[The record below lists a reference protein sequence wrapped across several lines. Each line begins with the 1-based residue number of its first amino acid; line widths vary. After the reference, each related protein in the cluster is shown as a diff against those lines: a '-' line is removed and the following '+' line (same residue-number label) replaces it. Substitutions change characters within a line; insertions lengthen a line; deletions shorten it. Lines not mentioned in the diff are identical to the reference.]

1 MRSIL
6 ASLLA
11 FLLLCPPSL
20 ALVSIDDGKN
30 QIFVNSSVSYAWDSN
45 VFSNSNNNGDSIYS
59 ASLGLDYRRHAGMIG
74 INASVNVDASSF
86 ITNTSENFL
95 NPRFQAEFTKQ
106 TGRTTGSIT
115 MGAGRQSQADSA
127 ANLRAESWAYNAGLN
142 LKYPVIERYTLAAN
156 LGYALTDYQDNSF
169 LVDLSTYSM
178 GLDIFYIYN
187 SERDL
192 IGGYR
197 LRYSE
202 TSANSGYYDNSFTA
216 GISGK
221 IFPKVAGTVRFGYQF
236 REPTR
241 KSDGA
246 YSGITASGQMTWTI
260 NKKMNATILLSKD
273 FSTTSTNTSV
283 DATTASMDFQYGI
296 NSKTSVYLGLGY
308 GINEFLGEIGG
319 NRQDTYFTWSTG
331 VNYTLSSYLKL
342 ALSYTYFHNW
352 STADFSEYERNSA
365 SLTASST
372 F

>member
-6 ASLLA
+6 ALLLA
-11 FLLLCPPSL
+11 FLLICPPSL

-45 VFSNSNNNGDSIYS
+45 VFGNSENKGDSIYS
-59 ASLGLDYRRHAGMIG
+59 ASLGLDFRRHAGIIA
-74 INASVNVDASSF
+74 INGSVYIDASSF
-86 ITNTSENFL
+86 ITNSSENFL
-95 NPRFQAEFTKQ
+95 NPRFHGELTKQ
-106 TGRTTGSIT
+106 TGRTTGSVT
-115 MGAGRQSQADSA
+115 FGAARQSRADSA
-127 ANLRAESWAYNAGLN
+127 ANLRAESWAYDAGLN

-156 LGYALTDYQDNSF
+156 LGYAFTDYQNNSV
-169 LVDLSTYSM
+169 LVDLATYSL

-187 SERDL
+187 TERDL

-197 LRYSE
+197 LRFSE

-221 IFPKVAGTVRFGYQF
+221 ILPKVAGTIRAGYQF
-236 REPTR
+236 RQPTR

-283 DATTASMDFQYGI
+283 DATTASMDFQYGL
-296 NSKTSVYLGLGY
+296 NSKASVYLGLGY
-308 GINEFLGEIGG
+308 GINKFLGEIGG
-319 NRQDTYFTWSTG
+319 NRQDTYFTWSAG
-331 VNYTLSSYLKL
+331 ANYTLSSYLKL

-352 STADFSEYERNSA
+352 STADFSEYERNSVT
-365 SLTASST
+365 LTASST